1 MRNPKKIYSI
11 IIHFGG
17 VGIKFI
23 WTNGVLIDLEVNHTI
38 CEQFWFDNMYKCLRN
53 TCIDLRLDYISLL
66 KKKKIETLGF
76 NLV

>member
-1 MRNPKKIYSI
+1 MWVWGFFNVYIYI
-11 IIHFGG
+11 ILF
-17 VGIKFI
+17 V
-23 WTNGVLIDLEVNHTI
+23 
-38 CEQFWFDNMYKCLRN
+38 NMYKCLRN